1 MKNFLATKVPKDTQK
16 KIDIILAE
24 MIVMDNLPLTVLQRD
39 VFLRLILFI
48 APTYNIPSYEKMRD
62 TIIPSI
68 YARTAEVVKTVL
80 KSCNVVTIMLDL
92 WSSNSM
98 VGFMG
103 VSCSSVT
110 ADYVPFTCFLNMKE
124 MPSNHTA
131 EAIQSKSECVVSD
144 WELNGKVVRTVTDN
158 ASNMT
163 KAFRLQLSNFILE
176 EKEDEFIEMELE
188 AGLVVPNYVFIPEYL
203 ECMSSAGG
211 SQKDELKIENLMST
225 LKIDLAGLIQENCWK
240 INETG
245 FVSAT
250 SSHAGCLP
258 YQTQQ
263 VIKDGLKALEKFVSE
278 SLDLLCKIV
287 GGVQRSVVDTKVLL
301 DSVGFK
307 IPMMNLTR
315 WNSQF
320 SMVKHFLNG
329 IDIDMALQSKLNAS
343 KAHGSLSSL
352 QLKCLMEFVTLQEP
366 FKIATDF
373 FQKDT
378 ETIGLVIPFYLDLVN
393 QCSLDPRVNQEAK
406 FITSCKCMAEELSRS
421 LSKRMSWVLND
432 PFFVLGSV
440 LDPRIKGTW
449 ITAAGEE
456 EEEFIAT
463 VKELLKLRYRAI
475 EGERIEENSGSG
487 GEDDRRRKANDNS
500 SATPIHKRS
509 RQSIRPL
516 IASVLVPLVL
526 CQEVYRKYSMNS
538 IIILESPRL

>member
-1 MKNFLATKVPKDTQK
+1 MKNFLPTKVPKDTQK
-16 KIDIILAE
+16 KIDILLAE
-24 MIVMDNLPLTVLQRD
+24 MIVLDNLPLTVLQRD
-39 VFLRLILFI
+39 GFRRLISFI

-80 KSCNVVTIMLDL
+80 KSCDVVTIMLDL

-98 VGFMG
+98 VGFME

-124 MPSNHTA
+124 MPSNHTTKV
-131 EAIQSKSECVVSD
+131 ILSESEHVVSD

-188 AGLVVPNYVFIPEYL
+188 AGLEVPNYVLIPEYL
-203 ECMSSAGG
+203 ECTSSAGG
-211 SQKDELKIENLMST
+211 SQNDELEIENLMST
-225 LKIDLAGLIQENCWK
+225 LEIDLAGLIQENCWK
-240 INETG
+240 INETA

-258 YQTQQ
+258 HQTQL

-287 GGVQRSVVDTKVLL
+287 GGVRRSVVDTKVLL

-329 IDIDMALQSKLNAS
+329 IDIDTALQSKLNAC

-352 QLKCLMEFVTLQEP
+352 QLKCLKEFVTLLEP
-366 FKIATDF
+366 FKIATDV

-378 ETIGLVIPFYLDLVN
+378 ETTGLVIPFYLDLVN

-406 FITSCKCMAEELSRS
+406 FITSCKCMAEELSKS
-421 LSKRMSWVLND
+421 LSKRMSWVLRD
-432 PFFVLGSV
+432 TFFVLGSV

-456 EEEFIAT
+456 EEEVFAT
-463 VKELLKLRYRAI
+463 VKELLKLRYRTI
-475 EGERIEENSGSG
+475 EGERIEENSGCG
-487 GEDDRRRKANDNS
+487 VEDDRRRKANDSS

-509 RQSIRPL
+509 RQSTRPL
-516 IASVLVPLVL
+516 LAS
-526 CQEVYRKYSMNS
+526 VYRKYSMNS